1 MEFLTDLTD
10 IRTIQW
16 LACTD
21 SCVLAFILMLIK
33 VPATEYSKN
42 ITNAKTTIAVS
53 FIVCAFM
60 MVFTLNKY
68 SEVWEYERFSS
79 LTMLIAVSFSSL
91 AMSYSMINLL
101 DDKMISSNTFIV
113 NIFLIASSSIL
124 LLEMAT
130 GTEKIL
136 YNISLA
142 ASLLLFASQS
152 IFYIIMFDK
161 AYKKSQKA
169 LNAYYD
175 DEEEHKIR
183 WIRFCYIIAMLTDL
197 CLLVYM
203 MIPTSFMKIYIAW
216 YVLFMLYF
224 TANFISFIGSHKMI
238 LDAFAHKTLSG
249 QNLFPP
255 KNKRE
260 KALKEDTEYDRK
272 QMEKAFK
279 TIQKNLAQWVAD
291 KKYREYDKSRE
302 EIAAE
307 IDTTK
312 ELLQLYF
319 MTNIGQDFRSW
330 RTELRIND
338 AKRMLLEDKGTSI
351 QLVGELCGF
360 SDRSNFHTQF
370 TRLTGCSPKKWRET
384 DGKGII

>member
-1 MEFLTDLTD
+1 MDFLTDLTD

-113 NIFLIASSSIL
+113 NIFLITSSSIL

-136 YNISLA
+136 YHLSLA

-197 CLLVYM
+197 CLLIYM

-279 TIQKNLAQWVAD
+279 AIQKNLAQWVAD

-307 IDTTK
+307 LDTTK

>member
-307 IDTTK
+307 LDTTK

>member
-124 LLEMAT
+124 LLETAT

-224 TANFISFIGSHKMI
+224 TANFISFIGSHKII

-279 TIQKNLAQWVAD
+279 AIQKNLAQWVAD

-307 IDTTK
+307 LDTTK

>member
-1 MEFLTDLTD
+1 MDFLTDLTD

-113 NIFLIASSSIL
+113 NIFLITSSSIL

-136 YNISLA
+136 YHISLA

-249 QNLFPP
+249 QNLLPP

-279 TIQKNLAQWVAD
+279 AIQKNLAQWVAD

-307 IDTTK
+307 LDTTK

-384 DGKGII
+384 GGKGII

>member
-249 QNLFPP
+249 QDLFPP

-307 IDTTK
+307 LDTTK

>member
-255 KNKRE
+255 KNERE

-307 IDTTK
+307 LNTTK

>member
-1 MEFLTDLTD
+1 MDFLTDLTD

-113 NIFLIASSSIL
+113 NIFLITSSSIL

-136 YNISLA
+136 YHISLA

-279 TIQKNLAQWVAD
+279 AIQKNLAQWVAD

-307 IDTTK
+307 LDTTK

>member
-307 IDTTK
+307 FDTTK

>member
-279 TIQKNLAQWVAD
+279 AIQKNLAQWVAD

-307 IDTTK
+307 LNTTK

>member
-203 MIPTSFMKIYIAW
+203 MIPASFMKIYIAW

-307 IDTTK
+307 LNTTK